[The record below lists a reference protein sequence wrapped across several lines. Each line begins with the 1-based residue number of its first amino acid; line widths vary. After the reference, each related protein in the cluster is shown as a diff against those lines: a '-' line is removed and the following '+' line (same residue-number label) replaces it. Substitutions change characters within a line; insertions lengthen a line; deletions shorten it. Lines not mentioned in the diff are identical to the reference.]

1 MNAQMLFF
9 VCLSA
14 SLAGFGIVFIFA
26 GVLMMACGSDRQS
39 WPRSQTRAAM
49 KRQTPPKS
57 PKDFVALLNELD
69 DTVPM
74 GDEEAAE
81 ILREA
86 GIDPEYE
93 LKRAMVLVET
103 QAMSNPRANQ
113 R

>member
-14 SLAGFGIVFIFA
+14 SLAGVGI
-26 GVLMMACGSDRQS
+26 VLMMACGSDRRS

-57 PKDFVALLNELD
+57 PKDFIALLNELD

-103 QAMSNPRANQ
+103 QAMSNPRANHFQ
-113 R
+113 EPKR